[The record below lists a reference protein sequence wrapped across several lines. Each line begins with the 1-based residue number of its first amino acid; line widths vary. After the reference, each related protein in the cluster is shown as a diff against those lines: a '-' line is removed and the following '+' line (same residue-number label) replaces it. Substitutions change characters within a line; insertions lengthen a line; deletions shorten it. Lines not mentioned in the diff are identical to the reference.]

1 MAKIQF
7 FQIICKKNIFFNPYN
22 FLHFLHPSNMPISKC
37 VFLHLI
43 INHHVMRQSIA
54 IILMQN
60 RNLSK
65 FSLLMKAYRY
75 VLWHREAFGI

>member
-1 MAKIQF
+1 MKQ
-7 FQIICKKNIFFNPYN
+7 
-22 FLHFLHPSNMPISKC
+22 
-37 VFLHLI
+37 LI
-43 INHHVMRQSIA
+43 VT
-54 IILMQN
+54 ILMQN